1 MLAGMKNPSRSG
13 NPRLRGSAA
22 NPETK
27 LRETGMLPGMENPSR
42 PAHPRLREFAA
53 GAKDTIPLLLG
64 AAPFG
69 VVFGAVGVTSGLS
82 AAAVTGFSLFVFAGS
97 AQFVAA
103 GLVTQGMSI
112 PLIVLTTFVVNL
124 RHALYATSL
133 GPYLKKLPRRWLIP
147 LAFWLTDETYAVT
160 IRRLQQEPDNP
171 HRQWYQLGSSVSM
184 YLNWQLWTA
193 VGLFAGTKLAGLS
206 DWGLDFAMAVTFIG
220 IVVPLVRSLPMVL
233 CAAVAGAAA
242 VLLRSLPSNLGLL
255 AAALAGMAA
264 GTIAETLRRPPAAP
278 TEGQAAG
285 GAA

>member
-1 MLAGMKNPSRSG
+1 MRQPATAGH
-13 NPRLRGSAA
+13 A
-22 NPETK
+22 TK
-27 LRETGMLPGMENPSR
+27 SSEICIFPGMEERSEPR
-42 PAHPRLREFAA
+42 HPWLRQIAA

-69 VVFGAVGVTSGLS
+69 VVFGAVGVASGLS
-82 AAAVTGFSLFVFAGS
+82 GAAVMGFSLLVFAGS

-103 GLVTQGMSI
+103 GLVAAGVSLPM
-112 PLIVLTTFVVNL
+112 IVLTTFVVNL

-133 GPYLKKLPRRWLIP
+133 GPYLKRLPRRWLIP

-160 IRRLQQEPDNP
+160 IHRYQQEPDNP
-171 HRQWYQLGSSVSM
+171 HRQWYQLASSIAM

-206 DWGLDFAMAVTFIG
+206 EWGLDFAMAVTFIG

-242 VLLRSLPSNLGLL
+242 VLLKGLPSNLGLL
-255 AAALAGMAA
+255 AAALAGIAA
-264 GTIAETLRRPPAAP
+264 GTVAEALKRPPAGATPSAGASP
-278 TEGQAAG
+278 TGPEEAE
-285 GAA
+285 

>member
-1 MLAGMKNPSRSG
+1 MLAPMQRRSQRER
-13 NPRLRGSAA
+13 PRLG
-22 NPETK
+22 E
-27 LRETGMLPGMENPSR
+27 L
-42 PAHPRLREFAA
+42 AA

-69 VVFGAVGVTSGLS
+69 TVFGAVAVASGLS
-82 AAAVTGFSLFVFAGS
+82 PAAVMGFSLFVFAGS

-103 GLVTQGMSI
+103 GLVAQKMSI
-112 PLIVLTTFVVNL
+112 PLIILTTFVVNL

-133 GPYLKKLPRRWLIP
+133 GPYLKELPKRWLVP

-160 IRRLQQEPDNP
+160 IRRYRQGGYRQGRNREGLSGQEPDDDP
-171 HRQWYQLGSSVSM
+171 HRQYYQLGSSVSM

-193 VGLFAGTKLAGLS
+193 IGLFAGTKLAGLAE
-206 DWGLDFAMAVTFIG
+206 WGLDFAMVVTFIG
-220 IVVPLVRSLPMVL
+220 IVVPLVKSLPMLL

-242 VLLRSLPSNLGLL
+242 VLLKGLPNNLGLI

-264 GTIAETLRRPPAAP
+264 GVVFETLRRPTAAGPTQPPA
-278 TEGQAAG
+278 GG